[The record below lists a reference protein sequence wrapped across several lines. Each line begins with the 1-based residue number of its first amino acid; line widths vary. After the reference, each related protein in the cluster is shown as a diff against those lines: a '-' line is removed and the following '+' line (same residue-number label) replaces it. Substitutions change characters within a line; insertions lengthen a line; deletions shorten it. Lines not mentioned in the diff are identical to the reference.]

1 MGVLALIIA
10 GYGKILRKAMQR
22 GSNMTEY
29 IEDFKSS
36 IDESSTRADFPEIT
50 DSEAPIWRGGPV
62 MASMADKYSL
72 AIVVFLVHIIFCLG
86 EVLPDPE
93 GEGQAK
99 FILKALLLIID
110 VTGVTGFLV
119 TMLVLTKLN
128 HYANFSTSGAWTTSW
143 LLVNSLVPFVWKL
156 MDVMEWFGGIVGS
169 SFSSPLPTWNF
180 IWFGI
185 LGAISFTVMVVFTM
199 IYQRSFSYAIT
210 DKRIHIRQSYLYFD
224 TSSHGISYH
233 KVENL
238 KSDPTILGRILG
250 FGTVHIVTGSGVGLQ
265 VESLGTSVGAE
276 TEVVE
281 APRGRRR
288 VFSVL
293 FGWITKQRDRSVM
306 ATNPAD
312 CLYGIKSPMEVYR
325 LINELMDISIGHA
338 GAIQDSTGPEL
349 QG

>member
-1 MGVLALIIA
+1 
-10 GYGKILRKAMQR
+10 
-22 GSNMTEY
+22 MTEY
-29 IEDFKSS
+29 IEEFKSR

-93 GEGQAK
+93 GEGQGK
-99 FILKALLLIID
+99 LLLKALILIID

-119 TMLVLTKLN
+119 TMLLLTKLN
-128 HYANFSTSGAWTTSW
+128 HYANFSTSGAWTTAW
-143 LLVNSLVPFVWKL
+143 LLANSLVPFLWKL
-156 MDVMEWFGGIVGS
+156 MDALEWFGGIVGS
-169 SFSSPLPTWNF
+169 EFSSPLPTWNF

-185 LGAISFTVMVVFTM
+185 LGVFSFTVMVSFTL

-210 DKRIHIRQSYLYFD
+210 DKRIHIRQSFLYFD

-265 VESLGTSVGAE
+265 VESLGTSIGVE

-281 APRGRRR
+281 APGGRRR
-288 VFSVL
+288 GLSLL
-293 FGWITKQRDRSVM
+293 FGWISMQRERSVM
-306 ATNPAD
+306 ASDPAD

-338 GAIQDSTGPEL
+338 AAIQAPTDSEV
-349 QG
+349 QA